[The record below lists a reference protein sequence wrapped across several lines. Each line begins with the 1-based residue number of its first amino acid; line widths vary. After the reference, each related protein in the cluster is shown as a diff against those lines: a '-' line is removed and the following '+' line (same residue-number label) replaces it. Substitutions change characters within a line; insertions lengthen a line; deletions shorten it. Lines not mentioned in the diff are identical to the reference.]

1 LLYVEKEIE
10 RLIAK
15 GYLKQLVKG
24 HAHMEQ
30 DREEPSQSTQALPKI
45 NVILKGTPVRG
56 DTSSGKKI
64 ALKIGLDNCSSAEPI
79 ARAYHFHSRR

>member
-1 LLYVEKEIE
+1 MPIWNKTEKSPAK
-10 RLIAK
+10 AK

-45 NVILKGTPVRG
+45 NVILKGTSVR
-56 DTSSGKKI
+56 
-64 ALKIGLDNCSSAEPI
+64 
-79 ARAYHFHSRR
+79 